1 MIERIASKSEVRSAV
16 AEARRE
22 GKTVGLVPTMGA
34 LHEGHLSLVQA
45 ACKRTDV
52 VVVSIFVNPTQF
64 APGEDFERY
73 PRDIAADLELLS
85 AEGVELVFAPS
96 VEEMYGDGVETKVDP
111 GPLTERWEGAI
122 RPGHF
127 DGVATV
133 VAKLFNVVR
142 PDLAFFGEKD
152 YQQLRVVTR
161 MAEDLDLGV
170 GIVACP
176 IVRDS
181 TGLAL
186 SSRNAYLTAEQR
198 LAALALPQAL
208 EAAATRVVAGDL
220 DPCALEAAMTEVVAR
235 AGGDI
240 VDLEYAALVDA
251 ITLEPAISFDTPVRA
266 IIAARLGATRLIDN
280 CALIPPGSATT

>member
-1 MIERIASKSEVRSAV
+1 MIERISSKSEVRSAV

-52 VVVSIFVNPTQF
+52 VIVSIFVNPTQF
-64 APGEDFERY
+64 GPGEDFEHY

-85 AEGVELVFAPS
+85 AEGVELVFTPS
-96 VEEMYGDGVETKVDP
+96 VDEMYGGGVETTIDP
-111 GPLTERWEGAI
+111 GPLAARWEGEI

-127 DGVATV
+127 GGVATV
-133 VAKLFNVVR
+133 VAKLLNIVR

-161 MAEDLDLGV
+161 IAEDLDLGV
-170 GIVACP
+170 GIVGCP

-186 SSRNAYLTAEQR
+186 SSRNAYLTPEQR
-198 LAALALPQAL
+198 RSALALPEAL
-208 EAAATRVVAGDL
+208 EAAAAGLAWGNL
-220 DPCALEAAMTEVVAR
+220 DPRALEATMVATVAR
-235 AGGDI
+235 VGGDI

-251 ITLEPAISFDTPVRA
+251 RTLEPANTFDAPVRA
-266 IIAARLGATRLIDN
+266 IIAGRLGATRLIDN
-280 CALIPPGSATT
+280 CALTAPARATT